1 MSAAAQVIKA
11 MAKGAKEGAKKG
23 AASASKTRGGGKAD
37 GALDRIDKHIESL
50 LTTPTKGQQKVET
63 AVKSQRVYRQGQ
75 NKAGAAGTAAG
86 TAAGAGAMYF
96 MMDVGGEKV
105 SVPADKAKNP
115 DKLKTSDVEI
125 LEKKEVSE
133 FEKAFS
139 EAFEN
144 GEETFMWNGKEYAV
158 ELKAGERTMKAEGGP
173 MRDDIEAYKS
183 LSKQRDLSLSKAEDK
198 AAIERI
204 NKRFN
209 DYTKGFDGSVIMKAL
224 QELDAE
230 QEKEQARMPKA
241 EGGSL
246 FIPPEMESMPV
257 DTYPNIPEEEM
268 DDVMAAQKPD
278 GVVEEDYVS
287 YVMSEVLSEE
297 EVDYVNSML
306 EADDKFSQI
315 FDKLILSAAEFQGS
329 GEVEGPGDGT
339 SDDIPARLSDGEF
352 VFTKK
357 ATDQLGAET
366 LQSMMDDAE
375 RAYDGGLMKKAE
387 EGLLFNPM
395 SAVDDPVAA
404 GDSAQ
409 TQLDVQRQML
419 RANRVPS
426 LIGG

>member
-86 TAAGAGAMYF
+86 AGAMYF
-96 MMDVGGEKV
+96 MMDVGGEKI

-125 LEKKEVSE
+125 LEEKEVSD

-257 DTYPNIPEEEM
+257 DTYSNIPEEEM

-306 EADDKFSQI
+306 ETDDKLSQI

-387 EGLLFNPM
+387 GGLLFNPM

-409 TQLDVQRQML
+409 TQLDVERQML

>member
-1 MSAAAQVIKA
+1 M
-11 MAKGAKEGAKKG
+11 
-23 AASASKTRGGGKAD
+23 
-37 GALDRIDKHIESL
+37 
-50 LTTPTKGQQKVET
+50 
-63 AVKSQRVYRQGQ
+63 
-75 NKAGAAGTAAG
+75 N
-86 TAAGAGAMYF
+86 
-96 MMDVGGEKV
+96 
-105 SVPADKAKNP
+105 
-115 DKLKTSDVEI
+115 
-125 LEKKEVSE
+125 
-133 FEKAFS
+133 
-139 EAFEN
+139 
-144 GEETFMWNGKEYAV
+144 
-158 ELKAGERTMKAEGGP
+158 
-173 MRDDIEAYKS
+173 
-183 LSKQRDLSLSKAEDK
+183 
-198 AAIERI
+198 
-204 NKRFN
+204 
-209 DYTKGFDGSVIMKAL
+209 
-224 QELDAE
+224 
-230 QEKEQARMPKA
+230 
-241 EGGSL
+241 SL
-246 FIPPEMESMPV
+246 FIPPEMEMESAVPE
-257 DTYPNIPEEEM
+257 DTYSNIPEDEM

-387 EGLLFNPM
+387 GGLLFNPM

-409 TQLDVQRQML
+409 TQLDVERQML

>member
-1 MSAAAQVIKA
+1 MSVAAQVIKA

-37 GALDRIDKHIESL
+37 GVSERIDKHVEALLTPPTPGQEKIESV
-50 LTTPTKGQQKVET
+50 TKQ
-63 AVKSQRVYRQGQ
+63 QRVYRQGQ
-75 NKAGAAGTAAG
+75 NKAGAAGA
-86 TAAGAGAMYF
+86 AAGAGAMYF

-105 SVPADKAKNP
+105 SVPADKAKTP

-125 LEKKEVSE
+125 LEKKEASE

-144 GEETFMWNGKEYAV
+144 GEETFMWNGKKYAV
-158 ELKAGERTMKAEGGP
+158 ELKAGDRTMKGEGGP
-173 MRDDIEAYKS
+173 MRDDIESYKS
-183 LSKQRDLSLSKAEDK
+183 LSKQRDLSLSKAEDEK
-198 AAIERI
+198 ARQRI
-204 NKRFN
+204 NQRFD

-230 QEKEQARMPKA
+230 QEKEQTRMPKA

-246 FIPPEMESMPV
+246 FVPPEMEMNEDIPV
-257 DTYPNIPEEEM
+257 DTYPNIPEDEM
-268 DDVMAAQKPD
+268 DDVMTSQKPD
-278 GVVEEDYVS
+278 DVVEEDYVS
-287 YVMSEVLSEE
+287 YVMSEVLDESEI
-297 EVDYVNSML
+297 DYINSKL
-306 EADDKFSQI
+306 ESDDQLSQI
-315 FDKLILSAAEFQGS
+315 FDKLILSASEFKGE

-352 VFTKK
+352 VITAK
-357 ATDQLGAET
+357 ATEQLGAEN
-366 LQSMMDDAE
+366 LQQMMDDAE
-375 RAYDGGLMKKAE
+375 RAYDGGLMKKAAG
-387 EGLLFNPM
+387 GLLFNPM
-395 SAVDDPVAA
+395 SAVDDPVAS

-419 RANRVPS
+419 RANRMPS

>member
-23 AASASKTRGGGKAD
+23 AASASKTRGGGKAN
-37 GALDRIDKHIESL
+37 GVAERIDKHIEAL
-50 LTTPTKGQQKVET
+50 LTSPTPGQEKIAPVTKD
-63 AVKSQRVYRQGQ
+63 QRAYRVGQ
-75 NKAGAAGTAAG
+75 NKAGAAGAAAG
-86 TAAGAGAMYF
+86 SGAMYF

-115 DKLKTSDVEI
+115 DKLKTSDIEI
-125 LEKKEVSE
+125 LEKKEASE

-144 GEETFMWNGKEYAV
+144 GKETFTWNGKKYAV
-158 ELKAGERTMKAEGGP
+158 ELKSGDRTMKAEGGP
-173 MRDDIEAYKS
+173 MRDDIESYKS
-183 LSKQRDLSLSKAEDK
+183 LSKQRDLSLSKAENEEAK
-198 AAIERI
+198 KRI

-209 DYTKGFDGSVIMKAL
+209 DYTQGFDGSVIMKAL

-230 QEKEQARMPKA
+230 QEKEQPRMPKA

-246 FIPPEMESMPV
+246 FIPPEMEMDNDIPV
-257 DTYPNIPEEEM
+257 DTYSNIPEDEM
-268 DDVMAAQKPD
+268 DDVMASQKPD
-278 GVVEEDYVS
+278 DVVEEDYVS

-306 EADDKFSQI
+306 ETDDKLSQI
-315 FDKLILSAAEFQGS
+315 FDKLILSASEFKGE

-352 VFTKK
+352 VITAK
-357 ATDQLGAET
+357 ATEQIGAEN
-366 LQSMMDDAE
+366 LQQMMDDAE

-387 EGLLFNPM
+387 GGLM
-395 SAVDDPVAA
+395 YDPVAM
-404 GDSAQ
+404 GNSLNQNPLAQ
-409 TQLDVQRQML
+409 NELDVQRQML
-419 RANRVPS
+419 SANRMPS

>member
-75 NKAGAAGTAAG
+75 NKAGAAG

-257 DTYPNIPEEEM
+257 DTYSNIPEEEM

-306 EADDKFSQI
+306 ETDDKLSQI

-387 EGLLFNPM
+387 GGLLFNPM

-409 TQLDVQRQML
+409 TQLDVERQML

>member
-1 MSAAAQVIKA
+1 MSVAAQVIKA

-37 GALDRIDKHIESL
+37 GVADRIDKHIEAL
-50 LTTPTKGQQKVET
+50 LTSPTPGQAKAET
-63 AVKSQRVYRQGQ
+63 GTKSQRAYRVGQ
-75 NKAGAAGTAAG
+75 NKAGAAG

-115 DKLKTSDVEI
+115 NKLKTSDVEI
-125 LEKKEVSE
+125 LEEKEASD

-158 ELKAGERTMKAEGGP
+158 ELKAGDRTMKAEGG
-173 MRDDIEAYKS
+173 MMQDEINKYKMLYSQMEKSLKQAKSEEEIKQIKSNFAQTTEGFDGGVVTEAYK
-183 LSKQRDLSLSKAEDK
+183 Q
-198 AAIERI
+198 
-204 NKRFN
+204 
-209 DYTKGFDGSVIMKAL
+209 
-224 QELDAE
+224 LDAE
-230 QEKEQARMPKA
+230 SQSKKKMAV
-241 EGGSL
+241 GGEASSL
-246 FIPPEMESMPV
+246 FVPPEMQMESDVPE
-257 DTYPNIPEEEM
+257 DTYPNIPEDEM

-278 GVVEEDYVS
+278 DVVEDDYVS

-306 EADDKFSQI
+306 ETDDKLSQI
-315 FDKLILSAAEFQGS
+315 FDKLILSASEFNGS

-357 ATDQLGAET
+357 ATDQLGAEN

-375 RAYDGGLMKKAE
+375 RAYDGGLMKKAAG
-387 EGLLFNPM
+387 GLMFNPM

-404 GDSAQ
+404 GDPTQ

-419 RANRVPS
+419 RANRMPS

>member
-1 MSAAAQVIKA
+1 M
-11 MAKGAKEGAKKG
+11 E
-23 AASASKTRGGGKAD
+23 SK
-37 GALDRIDKHIESL
+37 
-50 LTTPTKGQQKVET
+50 
-63 AVKSQRVYRQGQ
+63 
-75 NKAGAAGTAAG
+75 
-86 TAAGAGAMYF
+86 
-96 MMDVGGEKV
+96 
-105 SVPADKAKNP
+105 
-115 DKLKTSDVEI
+115 SD
-125 LEKKEVSE
+125 
-133 FEKAFS
+133 
-139 EAFEN
+139 
-144 GEETFMWNGKEYAV
+144 
-158 ELKAGERTMKAEGGP
+158 P

-198 AAIERI
+198 AAKERI

-209 DYTKGFDGSVIMKAL
+209 DYTQGFDGSVIMKAL

-241 EGGSL
+241 EGGQMNSL

-257 DTYPNIPEEEM
+257 DTYSNIPEDEM
-268 DDVMAAQKPD
+268 DDVMASQKPD

-306 EADDKFSQI
+306 ETDDKLSQI
-315 FDKLILSAAEFQGS
+315 FDKLILSASEFQGA

-387 EGLLFNPM
+387 GGLLFNPM

-409 TQLDVQRQML
+409 TQLDVERQML
-419 RANRVPS
+419 RANRMPS